1 MATPLNSNACCVPD
15 LIDLPE
21 PDQPLADP
29 VQDMASNQGTQQD
42 YDFVEQPDQDFYCP
56 VSLEILLEPHQTFC
70 CGQHISQEAA
80 NRLTREGKPCPMC
93 KSKDLVTQVDKS
105 FKRNTINKLKVHC
118 PHKKSGC
125 DWMGE
130 LGNLNLH
137 SNSCSK
143 RPWKCQ
149 HCNFAT
155 TYKVGTNDHTPNCTK
170 YPEPCPNRCEVVTV
184 PRCDVEKHLLVCPLQ
199 LVDCEFAQS
208 GCDVKVPRGDLAKHM
223 TENAQ
228 HHLMSTTLLN
238 LRLTRELHQKMEEK
252 DQQIVHL
259 QQQVKEFDT
268 EVRVKLQQQTRDIDT
283 KLQQQT
289 RDLDTKLQQQTRD
302 RDTKLQQQ
310 TRDLDTQLQQQNK
323 DLDTKLQQQ
332 TKDLDT
338 KLQQQTRDLDTK
350 LQQQTR
356 DLDTKQTTQ
365 LNKLSKMV
373 EYTAQG
379 FIRHDFTLTEFKKH
393 QASGITG
400 SWCSDPFYSY
410 PGGYRFKL
418 NIDTNGHGKAL
429 GTHLSAYLYLLPG
442 DYDKELKWPIK
453 CTVHL
458 EMLNQRGDHGHH
470 IVIGNFKYTKT
481 KSDPNYEYNRIGS
494 TSKFFPLAEL
504 GYNAANNTEYLSNDS
519 LHFQLYL
526 KAELRK

>member
-1 MATPLNSNACCVPD
+1 MATPLNSKACCVPY
-15 LIDLPE
+15 LVDLPE

-29 VQDMASNQGTQQD
+29 VQDMASNNQGTQQD

-93 KSKDLVTQVDKS
+93 KSKDLVTQVDKY

-130 LGNLNLH
+130 LGDLNLH
-137 SNSCSK
+137 SNSCPK

-170 YPEPCPNRCEVVTV
+170 YPEPCPNHCEIGTV
-184 PRCDVEKHLLVCPLQ
+184 PRCDIKKHLLVCPLQ

-223 TENAQ
+223 TENA

-238 LRLTRELHQKMEEK
+238 LQLTRELHQKMEEK

-259 QQQVKEFDT
+259 QQQVKELDS
-268 EVRVKLQQQTRDIDT
+268 EVRTKLQQQTRDIDT
-283 KLQQQT
+283 KLQQQA
-289 RDLDTKLQQQTRD
+289 RDI
-302 RDTKLQQQ
+302 
-310 TRDLDTQLQQQNK
+310 
-323 DLDTKLQQQ
+323 DTKLQQQ

-350 LQQQTR
+350 SNTKFQQQARDIDTKLQQQTR
-356 DLDTKQTTQ
+356 DIDTNQTTQ
-365 LNKLSKMV
+365 LNKLSKVV
-373 EYTAQG
+373 EYTARG
-379 FIRHDFTLTEFKKH
+379 FVRHDFTLTQFKKH
-393 QASGITG
+393 QASAFNG
-400 SWCSDPFYSY
+400 SWYSDPFYCY
-410 PGGYRFKL
+410 PGGYCFKL
-418 NIDTNGHGKAL
+418 NIDTNGAGIAL
-429 GTHLSAYLYLLPG
+429 GTHISAYLYLLPG

-470 IVIGNFKYTKT
+470 IVIGNIEYTKAA
-481 KSDPNYEYNRIGS
+481 SDTGGEYRNI
-494 TSKFFPLAEL
+494 TSKFFPQAEL
-504 GYNAANNTEYLSNDS
+504 GYNAANNTKFLSKDS

-526 KAELRK
+526 KAELGK

>member
-1 MATPLNSNACCVPD
+1 MAAPFNSKACCVSD
-15 LIDLPE
+15 LVDLPE
-21 PDQPLADP
+21 PDQPLAGL
-29 VQDMASNQGTQQD
+29 VQDMASNNQGTQQD

-56 VSLEILLEPHQTFC
+56 VSLEILLEPHQTLC
-70 CGQHISQEAA
+70 CGHHISQEAA

-93 KSKDLVTQVDKS
+93 KSENLATHEDKY
-105 FKRNTINKLKVHC
+105 FKRSIINKLKVRC

-130 LGNLNLH
+130 LGDLNLH
-137 SNSCSK
+137 SNSCPK

-170 YPEPCPNRCEVVTV
+170 YPKPCPNCCEIGTV

-199 LVDCEFAQS
+199 LVECEFAQS

-228 HHLMSTTLLN
+228 YHLMSTTLLN

-252 DQQIVHL
+252 DQQIVNL
-259 QQQVKEFDT
+259 QQQVNQLDT
-268 EVRVKLQQQTRDIDT
+268 EMRIKLQQQTRDIDT
-283 KLQQQT
+283 T
-289 RDLDTKLQQQTRD
+289 
-302 RDTKLQQQ
+302 
-310 TRDLDTQLQQQNK
+310 
-323 DLDTKLQQQ
+323 
-332 TKDLDT
+332 
-338 KLQQQTRDLDTK
+338 LQQQTRDLDTK

-356 DLDTKQTTQ
+356 DLDTKSNTKFQQQARDIDTKLQQQTNDLDTKLQQQTRDLDTNQTTQ

-393 QASGITG
+393 QQKGSLG
-400 SWCSDPFYSY
+400 SWFSDPFYCY
-410 PGGYRFKL
+410 PGGYCFKL
-418 NIDTNGHGKAL
+418 NIDTNGSEEAH

-453 CTVHL
+453 CTVQL

-470 IVIGNFKYTKT
+470 IVIGNFEYTNAT
-481 KSDPNYEYNRIGS
+481 SDPDGVHRNIVL
-494 TSKFFPLAEL
+494 TSRFFPLAEL
-504 GYNAANNTEYLSNDS
+504 GYNAANNTEYLSKDS

-526 KAELRK
+526 KAESSK